1 MSWRGLQRGG
11 LSLPRLVCYPT
22 RVDPTPCGGHA
33 LGRPSPMLDAFR
45 LLSPARPSAT
55 PQFWVWQQP
64 ASVTHQAVRGS
75 PEGVCTRV
83 GQNPL
88 TLV

>member
-1 MSWRGLQRGG
+1 
-11 LSLPRLVCYPT
+11 
-22 RVDPTPCGGHA
+22 
-33 LGRPSPMLDAFR
+33 MLDAFR